1 MNMKKKF
8 YQMSPAERLDFLDL
22 KSETRQILEETVLD
36 AALADNLIENQIS
49 EFELPMGL
57 AQNFVING
65 KKFLVP
71 MVTEEP
77 SVIAAAS
84 NGAKIAGNFQTVLSV
99 RLMRGQIVFYD
110 VDQADHL
117 MQTIEENQAGIF
129 RAAKEA
135 YPSIIKRGGGL
146 RQVSSRAF
154 EAEGFVSVDFKVD
167 VKDAMGANIVNAILE
182 GVANLFRTWFPEQ
195 KILFSILSNYATE
208 SLVKVSCEI
217 PVERLSKGN
226 NGQEVAEKIQAASRF
241 SKIDPY
247 RAATHNKGIMNGINA
262 VVLATGNDTR
272 AVASGIHAYA
282 SKEGSN
288 QGLAKWDVRDG
299 LLLGSL
305 ELPLPVA
312 TVGGAVKVLPKA
324 QAALELLEITEAKE
338 LAQVMAAVGLAQNLA
353 ALRALVSEGIQ
364 QGHMSLQ
371 VRALAMTVGAK
382 DEEIT
387 ILSEK
392 LRREKVMNQA
402 IAEKLLLEIRQNN
415 K

>member
-65 KKFLVP
+65 KKFFVP

-84 NGAKIAGNFQTVLSV
+84 NGAKIAGNFQTVLSE

-282 SKEGSN
+282 SKEGSY

>member
-36 AALADNLIENQIS
+36 VALADNLIENQIS

-65 KKFLVP
+65 KKYLVP

-84 NGAKIAGNFQTVLSV
+84 NGAKIAGNFQTVLSE

-110 VDQADHL
+110 VEQADHL

-135 YPSIIKRGGGL
+135 YPSIFKRGGGL

-167 VKDAMGANIVNAILE
+167 VRDAMGANIVNAILE

-208 SLVKVSCEI
+208 SLVKANCEI

-241 SKIDPY
+241 SKVDPY

-282 SKEGSN
+282 SKEGSY
-288 QGLAKWDVRDG
+288 QGLAEWYVKDG
-299 LLLGSL
+299 LLFGSL

-392 LRREKVMNQA
+392 LRQEKVMNQER
-402 IAEKLLLEIRQNN
+402 AEKLLREIRQNN

>member
-65 KKFLVP
+65 KKFFVP

-84 NGAKIAGNFQTVLSV
+84 NGAKIAGNFQTELSE

-135 YPSIIKRGGGL
+135 YPSILKRGGGL

-282 SKEGSN
+282 SKEGSY
-288 QGLAKWDVRDG
+288 QGLAKWDVKDG

-402 IAEKLLLEIRQNN
+402 IAEKLLLEIRHNN

>member
-36 AALADNLIENQIS
+36 VALADNLIENQIS

-65 KKFLVP
+65 KKYLVP

-84 NGAKIAGNFQTVLSV
+84 NGAKIAGNFQTVLSE

-110 VDQADHL
+110 VEQADHL

-135 YPSIIKRGGGL
+135 YPSIFKRGGGL

-167 VKDAMGANIVNAILE
+167 VRDAMGANIVNAILE

-208 SLVKVSCEI
+208 SLVKANCEI

-241 SKIDPY
+241 SKVDPY

-282 SKEGSN
+282 SKEGSY
-288 QGLAKWDVRDG
+288 QGLAEWYVKDG
-299 LLLGSL
+299 LLFGSL

-324 QAALELLEITEAKE
+324 QAALELLEITEAKD

-392 LRREKVMNQA
+392 LRQEKVMNQER
-402 IAEKLLLEIRQNN
+402 AEKLLREIRQNN

>member
-1 MNMKKKF
+1 MKKKF

-36 AALADNLIENQIS
+36 VVLADNLIENQIS

-65 KKFLVP
+65 KKYLVP

-84 NGAKIAGNFQTVLSV
+84 NGAKIAGNFQTVLSE

-110 VDQADHL
+110 VEQADHL

-135 YPSIIKRGGGL
+135 YPSIFKRGGGL

-208 SLVKVSCEI
+208 SLVKVNCEI
-217 PVERLSKGN
+217 PVERLSKEN

-241 SKIDPY
+241 SKVDPY

-282 SKEGSN
+282 SKEGSY
-288 QGLAKWDVRDG
+288 QGLAEWYVKDG
-299 LLLGSL
+299 LLFGSL

-392 LRREKVMNQA
+392 LRQEKVMNQER
-402 IAEKLLLEIRQNN
+402 AEKLLREIHQNN

>member
-36 AALADNLIENQIS
+36 VALADNLIENQIS

-65 KKFLVP
+65 KKYLVP

-84 NGAKIAGNFQTVLSV
+84 NGAKIAGNFQTVLSE

-110 VDQADHL
+110 VEQADPL

-135 YPSIIKRGGGL
+135 YPSIFKRGGGL

-167 VKDAMGANIVNAILE
+167 VRDAMGANIVNAILE

-208 SLVKVSCEI
+208 SLVKANCEI

-241 SKIDPY
+241 SKVDPY

-282 SKEGSN
+282 SKEGRY
-288 QGLAKWDVRDG
+288 QGLAEWYVKDG
-299 LLLGSL
+299 LLFGSL

-392 LRREKVMNQA
+392 LRQEKVMNQA
-402 IAEKLLLEIRQNN
+402 RAEKLLREIRQNN

>member
-36 AALADNLIENQIS
+36 VALADNLIENQIS

-65 KKFLVP
+65 KKYLVP

-84 NGAKIAGNFQTVLSV
+84 NGAKIAGNFQTVLSE

-110 VDQADHL
+110 VEQADHI

-135 YPSIIKRGGGL
+135 YPSIFKRGGGL

-208 SLVKVSCEI
+208 SLVKVNCEI
-217 PVERLSKGN
+217 PVERLSKEN

-241 SKIDPY
+241 SKVDPY

-282 SKEGSN
+282 SKEGSY
-288 QGLAKWDVRDG
+288 QGLAEWYVKDG
-299 LLLGSL
+299 LLFGSL

-392 LRREKVMNQA
+392 LRQEKVMNQER
-402 IAEKLLLEIRQNN
+402 AEKLLREIRQNN

>member
-36 AALADNLIENQIS
+36 VALADNLIENQIS

-65 KKFLVP
+65 KKYLVP

-84 NGAKIAGNFQTVLSV
+84 NGAKIAGNFQTVLSE

-110 VDQADHL
+110 VEQADHL

-129 RAAKEA
+129 HAAKEA
-135 YPSIIKRGGGL
+135 YPSIFKRGGGL

-208 SLVKVSCEI
+208 SLVKVNCEI

-241 SKIDPY
+241 SKVDPY

-282 SKEGSN
+282 SKEGSY
-288 QGLAKWDVRDG
+288 QGLAEWYVKDG
-299 LLLGSL
+299 LLFGSL

-392 LRREKVMNQA
+392 LRQEKVMNQER
-402 IAEKLLLEIRQNN
+402 AEKLLREIRQNN

>member
-84 NGAKIAGNFQTVLSV
+84 NGAKIAGNFQTVLSE

-282 SKEGSN
+282 SKEGSY
-288 QGLAKWDVRDG
+288 QGLAKWDVEDG

-392 LRREKVMNQA
+392 LRREKVMNQS

>member
-36 AALADNLIENQIS
+36 VALADNLIENQIS

-65 KKFLVP
+65 KKYLVP

-84 NGAKIAGNFQTVLSV
+84 NGAKIAGNFQTVLSE

-110 VDQADHL
+110 VEQADHL

-135 YPSIIKRGGGL
+135 YPSIFKRGGGL

-208 SLVKVSCEI
+208 SLVKVNCEI

-241 SKIDPY
+241 SKVDPY

-272 AVASGIHAYA
+272 AVASGIHPYA
-282 SKEGSN
+282 SKEGSY
-288 QGLAKWDVRDG
+288 QGLAEWYVKDG
-299 LLLGSL
+299 LLFGSL

-392 LRREKVMNQA
+392 LRQEKVMNQER
-402 IAEKLLLEIRQNN
+402 AEKLLREIRQNN

>member
-36 AALADNLIENQIS
+36 VALADNLIENQIS

-65 KKFLVP
+65 KKYLVP

-84 NGAKIAGNFQTVLSV
+84 NGAKIAGNFQTVLSE

-110 VDQADHL
+110 VEQADHL

-135 YPSIIKRGGGL
+135 YPSIFKRGGGL

-208 SLVKVSCEI
+208 SLVKVNCEI
-217 PVERLSKGN
+217 PVERLSKEN

-241 SKIDPY
+241 SKVDPY

-282 SKEGSN
+282 SKEGSY
-288 QGLAKWDVRDG
+288 QGLAEWYVKDG
-299 LLLGSL
+299 LLFGSL
-305 ELPLPVA
+305 ELLLPVA

-392 LRREKVMNQA
+392 LRQEKVMNQER
-402 IAEKLLLEIRQNN
+402 AEKLLREIRQNN

>member
-8 YQMSPAERLDFLDL
+8 YQMSLAERLDFLDL

-84 NGAKIAGNFQTVLSV
+84 NGAKIAGNFQTVLSE

-135 YPSIIKRGGGL
+135 YPSILKRGGGL

-282 SKEGSN
+282 SKEGSY
-288 QGLAKWDVRDG
+288 QGLAKWDVKDG

>member
-36 AALADNLIENQIS
+36 VALADNLIENQIS

-57 AQNFVING
+57 AQNFVIKG
-65 KKFLVP
+65 KKYLVP

-84 NGAKIAGNFQTVLSV
+84 NGAKIAGNFQTVLSE

-110 VDQADHL
+110 VEQADHL

-135 YPSIIKRGGGL
+135 YPSIFKRGGGL

-208 SLVKVSCEI
+208 SLVKVNCEI
-217 PVERLSKGN
+217 PVERLSKEN

-241 SKIDPY
+241 SKVDPY

-282 SKEGSN
+282 SKEGSY
-288 QGLAKWDVRDG
+288 QGLAEWYVKDG
-299 LLLGSL
+299 LLFGSL

-392 LRREKVMNQA
+392 LRQEKVMNQER
-402 IAEKLLLEIRQNN
+402 AEKLLREIRQNN

>member
-167 VKDAMGANIVNAILE
+167 VKDAMGANIVNSILE

-282 SKEGSN
+282 SKEGSY

-324 QAALELLEITEAKE
+324 EAALELLEITEAKE

>member
-84 NGAKIAGNFQTVLSV
+84 NGAKIAGNFQTVLSE

-154 EAEGFVSVDFKVD
+154 EAEGFVSVDFKMD

-226 NGQEVAEKIQAASRF
+226 NGQEVAKKIQAASRF

-282 SKEGSN
+282 SKEGSY
-288 QGLAKWDVRDG
+288 QGLAKWDVKDG

>member
-1 MNMKKKF
+1 MKKKF

-36 AALADNLIENQIS
+36 VALADNLIENQIS

-65 KKFLVP
+65 KKYLVP

-84 NGAKIAGNFQTVLSV
+84 NGAKIAGNFQTVLSE

-110 VDQADHL
+110 VEQADHL

-135 YPSIIKRGGGL
+135 YPSIFKRGGGL

-154 EAEGFVSVDFKVD
+154 EAEGFVSVDFKMD

-208 SLVKVSCEI
+208 SLVKVNCEI

-241 SKIDPY
+241 SKVDPY

-282 SKEGSN
+282 SKEGSY
-288 QGLAKWDVRDG
+288 QGLAEWYVKDG
-299 LLLGSL
+299 LLFGSL

-392 LRREKVMNQA
+392 LRQEKVMNQER
-402 IAEKLLLEIRQNN
+402 AEKLLREIRQNN

>member
-1 MNMKKKF
+1 MKKKF

-84 NGAKIAGNFQTVLSV
+84 NGAKIAGNFQTVLSE

-226 NGQEVAEKIQAASRF
+226 KGQEVAEKIQAASRF

-282 SKEGSN
+282 SKEGSY

>member
-36 AALADNLIENQIS
+36 VALADNLIENQIS

-65 KKFLVP
+65 KKYLVP

-84 NGAKIAGNFQTVLSV
+84 NGAKIAGNFQTVLSE

-110 VDQADHL
+110 VEQADHL

-135 YPSIIKRGGGL
+135 YPSIFKRGGGL

-167 VKDAMGANIVNAILE
+167 VRDAMGANIVNAILE

-208 SLVKVSCEI
+208 SLVKANCEI

-241 SKIDPY
+241 SKVDPY

-282 SKEGSN
+282 SKEGRY
-288 QGLAKWDVRDG
+288 QGLAEWYVKDG
-299 LLLGSL
+299 LLFGSL

-392 LRREKVMNQA
+392 LRQEKVMNQER
-402 IAEKLLLEIRQNN
+402 AEKLLREIRQNN

>member
-84 NGAKIAGNFQTVLSV
+84 NGAKIAGNFQTVLSE

-154 EAEGFVSVDFKVD
+154 EAEGFVSVDFKMD

-282 SKEGSN
+282 SKEGSY